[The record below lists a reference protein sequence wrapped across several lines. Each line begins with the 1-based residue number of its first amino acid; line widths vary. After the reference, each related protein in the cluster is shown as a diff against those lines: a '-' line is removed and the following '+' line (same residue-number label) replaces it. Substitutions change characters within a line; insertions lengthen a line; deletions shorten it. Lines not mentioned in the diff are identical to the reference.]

1 MKRKYSEFEL
11 QKLRYVKYLG
21 PLTMLIIVF
30 YIAKTVFGLS
40 AAMAGGIAL
49 GIAALEFTF
58 FSILLSRWSDDKSDR
73 IG

>member
-1 MKRKYSEFEL
+1 
-11 QKLRYVKYLG
+11 
-21 PLTMLIIVF
+21 MLIIVF